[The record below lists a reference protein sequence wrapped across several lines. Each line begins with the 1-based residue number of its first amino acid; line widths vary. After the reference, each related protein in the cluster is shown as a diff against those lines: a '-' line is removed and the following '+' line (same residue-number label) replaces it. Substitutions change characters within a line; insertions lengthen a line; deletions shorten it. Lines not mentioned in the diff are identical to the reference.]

1 MLPSS
6 PKEAVVLLNMGGP
19 NHLDEVALFLT
30 NMFNDP
36 YILSINP
43 PKLRKLLARFITN
56 NRLQKSQA
64 IYQRIGGKSPIAT
77 LSAKLVAKLN
87 ALDPS
92 RYYTYAMRYT
102 PPFAHHTF
110 QTLKDRGF
118 ERLKLFSMYPQ
129 YSTTTTLSSMQD
141 ALRALETLNY
151 TPHMARIERFYT
163 HALYNQAILES
174 IANTLVKRPAKDF
187 VLIFSVHGLPTKVV
201 LEGDPYQAECLH
213 HVSLLKRAFV
223 RTSLRFKEVVLAY
236 QSKVGPMKWLEP
248 STEAMIEKY
257 RQHKI
262 IIYPLAFSIDNS
274 ETLYELQIQYKFHA
288 MRLGVPEYLVC
299 PCLNDQSSFARA
311 IIDILNTSPAPL
323 NQEFTPQDYNE
334 SLSH

>member
-1 MLPSS
+1 
-6 PKEAVVLLNMGGP
+6 MGGP
-19 NHLDEVALFLT
+19 NNLDEVALFLT

-36 YILSINP
+36 YILSVNP
-43 PKLRKLLARFITN
+43 PKLRKLLASFITK

-64 IYQRIGGKSPIAT
+64 IYQRIGGKSPIAS

-92 RYYTYAMRYT
+92 RHYTYAMRYT
-102 PPFAHHTF
+102 PPFARNTF
-110 QTLKDRGF
+110 QTLQAEGF

-141 ALRALETLNY
+141 ALRALETLSY
-151 TPHMARIERFYT
+151 TPQITRVERFYT
-163 HALYNQAILES
+163 HSLYNQAIVETIS
-174 IANTLVKRPAKDF
+174 NTLAKRSAKDF

-223 RTSLRFKEVVLAY
+223 RTSLRFKEIVLAY

-248 STEAMIEKY
+248 STEEIIEQY
-257 RQHKI
+257 RRHKI

-299 PCLNDQSSFARA
+299 PCLNDRSSFARA
-311 IIDILNTSPAPL
+311 IVDIVNHGFESALSY
-323 NQEFTPQDYNE
+323 QFTPQDYNE